1 MTEEQIP
8 NPSEEP
14 QKLSEEL
21 LKPLKVEEEL
31 KEYKEKYLR
40 LLAETENMRKRMQ
53 KEKQEMT
60 RFAVE
65 NVITEILT
73 PIDNLENALQF
84 TQHLSE
90 EMRNWAQGFQMILG
104 QFKDVL
110 HNHGITA
117 FHSEGMLFDPHK
129 HFAIETEETEDH
141 PEGTILKE
149 YVKGYRS
156 GDRTVRPARVK
167 VAVPPEAKKNQGTNP
182 ELTHIADASPKV

>member
-1 MTEEQIP
+1 MTEEQTATP
-8 NPSEEP
+8 CDEP
-14 QKLSEEL
+14 K
-21 LKPLKVEEEL
+21 KPLTAEEEL

-40 LLAETENMRKRMQ
+40 LLADVDNTRKRMQ

-65 NVITEILT
+65 NVISEILG

-84 TQHLSE
+84 TQHMSE
-90 EMRNWAQGFQMILG
+90 EMRNWAQGFLMILG

-110 HNHGITA
+110 SNHGVTA
-117 FHSEGMLFDPHK
+117 FHSEGFKFDPHL
-129 HFAIETEETEDH
+129 HYAIETEETSEK

-156 GDRTVRPARVK
+156 GDRTIRAARVK
-167 VAVPPEAKKNQGTNP
+167 VAAALGTNKKEGQSSSETSEKHAP
-182 ELTHIADASPKV
+182 ATDNQI